1 MAGIP
6 TTELLTGLRIALL
19 AVAYWG
25 GGFVVAYLLYK
36 RWRGDGPRDTEDGD
50 DEQTDET
57 VE

>member
-25 GGFVVAYLLYK
+25 GGFVIAYLLYR
-36 RWRGDGPRDTEDGD
+36 RWRGDGPRDADVD
-50 DEQTDET
+50 DEADD
-57 VE
+57 

>member
-25 GGFVVAYLLYK
+25 GGFVVAYLLYR
-36 RWRGDGPRDTEDGD
+36 RWRGDGPRDDDGD
-50 DEQTDET
+50 DERNDET
-57 VE
+57 AE